1 MSLRQVVGLCLGA
14 VVVIALVGIQFW
26 FREPSVLEQAERE
39 LDRGAAK
46 APKVFE
52 SPEYRLPPDAVA
64 RSLRASGLP
73 VEDRAIFPD
82 AFNNAGSLVGAML
95 AVARAHSNRCD
106 TIASAETVIDADR
119 TSTNNLWLN
128 CNRGEFRYSFSRLG
142 AGSWSF
148 VNVLH

>member
-39 LDRGAAK
+39 LDLGAAQV
-46 APKVFE
+46 PKVFGP
-52 SPEYRLPPDAVA
+52 PEYRLPPDAVA

-82 AFNNAGSLVGAML
+82 AFNNAGSLIGAMQG
-95 AVARAHSNRCD
+95 VARAHNYRCD

-128 CNRGEFRYSFSRLG
+128 CNKGEFRYSFTRLG
-142 AGSWSF
+142 AGTWSL
-148 VNVLH
+148 VRVLH

>member
-1 MSLRQVVGLCLGA
+1 MSLRQLVALCLGA

-39 LDRGAAK
+39 LDLGAAQ

-52 SPEYRLPPDAVA
+52 PPEYRLPPDAVA

-82 AFNNAGSLVGAML
+82 AFNNAGSLVAGML
-95 AVARAHSNRCD
+95 RLIPRQRTEQAAALVDRHGMPKYANAR
-106 TIASAETVIDADR
+106 IALCV
-119 TSTNNLWLN
+119 
-128 CNRGEFRYSFSRLG
+128 G
-142 AGSWSF
+142 
-148 VNVLH
+148 

>member
-14 VVVIALVGIQFW
+14 VVVIGLVGIQFW

-39 LDRGAAK
+39 LDLGAAQ

-52 SPEYRLPPDAVA
+52 PPDYRLPPDAVA

-82 AFNNAGSLVGAML
+82 AFINAGSLVGAML

-106 TIASAETVIDADR
+106 TIASAETIIDADR

-128 CNRGEFRYSFSRLG
+128 CNKGEFRYSFTRLG
-142 AGSWSF
+142 AGTWSL
-148 VNVLH
+148 VRVLH

>member
-1 MSLRQVVGLCLGA
+1 MSLRQLVALCLGA

-39 LDRGAAK
+39 LDLGAAQ

-52 SPEYRLPPDAVA
+52 PPEYRLPPDAVA

-82 AFNNAGSLVGAML
+82 AFNNAGSLVGGML
-95 AVARAHSNRCD
+95 GVARAHSDRCD

-128 CNRGEFRYSFSRLG
+128 CNRGEFRYSFTRLG

-148 VNVLH
+148 VKVLH

>member
-1 MSLRQVVGLCLGA
+1 MSSRQLIGLGLGA
-14 VVVIALVGIQFW
+14 VVVITLVGVQLW

-39 LDRGAAK
+39 LDLGAAQ

-52 SPEYRLPPDAVA
+52 PPEYRLPPDAVA

-82 AFNNAGSLVGAML
+82 AFNNAGSLVDAML
-95 AVARAHSNRCD
+95 RIARAHTDRCD
-106 TIASAETVIDADR
+106 TIASAETIIDADR

-128 CNRGEFRYSFSRLG
+128 CNKGEFRYSFTRLG

-148 VNVLH
+148 ARVLH